1 MIGKWAELL
10 AVFAKIGLFGYGGG
24 YAMIPLLEREI
35 AAHGWLSTTE
45 FLDIVAIS
53 QMTPGAIGVNAAT
66 YIGFRTGGVI
76 GALVATL
83 GLVLP
88 SLILVILAARFFLRF
103 QERPAVQ
110 AVLGGI
116 RPVTIGLIGSAVLF
130 FMENSIFTGAL
141 HLEWVGAHVFGA
153 AGAYPGFPGVS
164 PGGILIFVLAFVS
177 GRFLKV
183 NPILVV
189 GLSIV
194 AGIFVM

>member
-1 MIGKWAELL
+1 MIAKWLVLL
-10 AVFAKIGLFGYGGG
+10 VSFAKIGLFGFGGG
-24 YAMIPLLEREI
+24 YAMIPLLQKEI
-35 AAHGWLSTTE
+35 AAHGWLSAKE

-53 QMTPGAIGVNAAT
+53 QMTPGPIGVNAAT
-66 YIGFRTGGVI
+66 YIGFRTAGVV
-76 GALVATL
+76 GALCATF

-88 SLILVILAARFFLRF
+88 SLILVIIAARFFLKF
-103 QERPAVQ
+103 QEKPAVQ

-141 HLEWVGAHVFGA
+141 NLSWVGKWVQGT

-164 PGGILIFVLAFVS
+164 LGGMLIFILAFVS
-177 GRFLKV
+177 VKYMKL
-183 NPILVV
+183 NPILAVV
-189 GLSIV
+189 LSIV

>member
-1 MIGKWAELL
+1 MIGEWLGLIAS
-10 AVFAKIGLFGYGGG
+10 FFKIGLFGFGGG
-24 YAMIPLLEREI
+24 YAMVPLLQREI
-35 AAHGWLSTTE
+35 AAHGWLSTAE

-53 QMTPGAIGVNAAT
+53 QMTPGPIAVNAAT
-66 YIGFRTGGVI
+66 YIGFRTAGVI
-76 GALVATL
+76 GALSATL

-88 SLILVILAARFFLRF
+88 SLILVMLAARFFLKF
-103 QERPAVQ
+103 QERTAVQ

-130 FMENSIFTGAL
+130 FMENSIFMGAL
-141 HLEWVGAHVFGA
+141 HLEWVGARVFGA
-153 AGAYPGFPGVS
+153 AGAYPGFPGIS

-189 GLSIV
+189 ALSIA
-194 AGIFVM
+194 AGILVM

>member
-1 MIGKWAELL
+1 MIGLWFDLL
-10 AVFAKIGLFGYGGG
+10 ITFAKIGLFGFGGG
-24 YAMIPLLEREI
+24 YAMVPMLEREI
-35 AAHGWLSTTE
+35 AVHGWLSTTE

-53 QMTPGAIGVNAAT
+53 QMTPGAIAVNAAT
-66 YIGFRTGGVI
+66 YIGFRTAGVV
-76 GALVATL
+76 GALTATF

-88 SLILVILAARFFLRF
+88 SLILVMLAARFFLKF
-103 QERPAVQ
+103 QEKQGVQ

-141 HLEWVGAHVFGA
+141 NLEWLGQRILGCAD
-153 AGAYPGFPGVS
+153 AYPGFPGVS
-164 PGGILIFVLAFVS
+164 IGGILIFCLAFVS
-177 GRFLKV
+177 ARYLKV